1 MMKGYLHQ
9 VWLIL
14 MSFLLFAGLF
24 MPIGQFSNE
33 EGATALLTNFRLNFI
48 EGDSAGAL
56 WALGAILIAALAVT
70 LFELLLSG
78 FRNFTLQKRLL
89 VFIALLIAGYYII
102 FILYV
107 ILLRKDAMF
116 RPQWAGAFPLI
127 ALILDFITLWSIMRV
142 EAAIITGAGSFRLR
156 D

>member
-1 MMKGYLHQ
+1 MKGYLHQ

-14 MSFLLFAGLF
+14 MCLLLFAGLF
-24 MPIGQFSNE
+24 MPIGQFANE
-33 EGATALLTNFRLNFI
+33 EGATALLTNFRINFV
-48 EGDSAGAL
+48 EGDSMSSL
-56 WALGAILIAALAVT
+56 WALGVVQIVALAIA

-89 VFIALLIAGYYII
+89 VFIALLLASYYIM
-102 FILYV
+102 FALYV

-116 RPQWAGAFPLI
+116 RPQWAGVFPLI
-127 ALILDFITLWSIMRV
+127 VLILDFITLWSIIRV
-142 EAAIITGAGSFRLR
+142 EAAIIAGSDSFRIR